1 MRSLALRLSRILVVA
16 LLASMAIAWANSR
29 GLSWLGW
36 TVASG
41 LLLAMLGARFLAPLG
56 ARRPQARWEAALYTG
71 KKRAV
76 AIQEI
81 QRALHKLEPV
91 RQRTRAEHTRLSIL
105 LAELLD
111 AEGRY
116 AEASAVVD
124 AVPLSAL
131 APLDGALVRHT
142 RAVTHLRGDD
152 ARGALAALAD
162 RGPSGDLELEQRLC
176 LLESYAKLE
185 LGDPQPA
192 LTLAA
197 ELESTR
203 GVDDSVV
210 LEARVVRAA
219 ALDAL
224 GRREEALVTLAAL
237 GRDSL
242 EPLAD
247 LGQPRVRAL
256 ARTVLESSLS

>member
-16 LLASMAIAWANSR
+16 LLASMTIAWANSR

-56 ARRPQARWEAALYTG
+56 VRRPQARWEAALYSG
-71 KKRAV
+71 KKRSL

-81 QRALHKLEPV
+81 RRAIAKLEPV

-116 AEASAVVD
+116 TEASAVVD

-142 RAVTHLRGDD
+142 RAVTHLRGDNP
-152 ARGALAALAD
+152 RGALSALSD
-162 RGPSGDLELEQRLC
+162 RAPSGDVELEQRLS

-192 LTLAA
+192 LTLAS
-197 ELESTR
+197 ELENAR

-256 ARTVLESSLS
+256 ARTVLESST